1 MLDESSRNEPSS
13 GPENGN
19 FQKILDEFFRI
30 CQGLSN
36 SESHGQLKC
45 NNFESVQ
52 KSQNF
57 VPKNVLVIAISRIQF
72 PSGG

>member
-19 FQKILDEFFRI
+19 FQKFLDEFSRI

-57 VPKNVLVIAISRIQF
+57 VPKKSARDSNLQDTIS
-72 PSGG
+72 